1 LSQPADDAVDMF
13 KQGFVCSQAVFA
25 AFCEKCGLEKSFA
38 LRIGSGF
45 GAGIARQQEVCGA
58 VTGAV
63 MFLGLKYGK
72 VKGDDIA
79 AHEKAYDRANVF
91 CKKFIEK
98 NKSIKCSELL
108 GCSMAE
114 AKEKKLFSTLC
125 REFINDNAY
134 NFQLVF
140 KEAIARYGL
149 CNKLYL
155 DYGSTYANA
164 QLTLIC
170 GSLGTVKLHTPVRDG
185 ASKAYVKTFVM

>member
-1 LSQPADDAVDMF
+1 MVIPVKGRVYLSQPADDAVDMF

-25 AFCEKCGLEKSFA
+25 AFCEKCSLEKSFA

-45 GAGIARQQEVCGA
+45 GAGIARKQEVCGA

-72 VKGDDIA
+72 VRGNDTA
-79 AHEKAYDRANVF
+79 AHEKAYDKVNVF
-91 CKKFIEK
+91 CKRFIEK

-125 REFINDNAY
+125 REFIRNSAEI
-134 NFQLVF
+134 LEEMLL
-140 KEAIARYGL
+140 EAE
-149 CNKLYL
+149 
-155 DYGSTYANA
+155 D
-164 QLTLIC
+164 
-170 GSLGTVKLHTPVRDG
+170 
-185 ASKAYVKTFVM
+185 